1 MGSIDANSNYNNRPP
16 HSEPIKTVHSV
27 LANTN
32 DTTIFKT
39 YYTYKEGKGLTL
51 YPEKLVIMHDSATP
65 ADISVWD
72 ESQGDSNDVPNGS
85 SAAPIFKIRVTQGN
99 PYEFK
104 FPKNTTFSAGLSVK
118 TSQAST
124 YLQLSGWVA

>member
-16 HSEPIKTVHSV
+16 HSEPIKTVHAV

-32 DTTIFKT
+32 DTTIFKS
-39 YYTYKEGKGLTL
+39 YYTYKDSKGLTL
-51 YPEKLVIMHDSATP
+51 YPEKLVIMHDNATP
-65 ADISVWD
+65 ADISIWD

-85 SAAPIFKIRVTQGN
+85 SATPIFKLRASQG
-99 PYEFK
+99 YSVFS
-104 FPKNTTFSAGLSVK
+104 FPKNTTFSAGFSIK